1 MSEILT
7 SLELSRKRKNV
18 ENEVFREMW
27 STKPVIRNFFREAQR
42 ELLQNYHDVTTN
54 PDLLLRSH
62 LIFCTRILTLSHS
75 NTAQVLY

>member
-27 STKPVIRNFFREAQR
+27 STKKKAQR